1 MEFVSPSLGNEVSPS
16 KLDGSASLIPKV
28 ADIYVH
34 FSALMALAEERFH
47 SELGGKLLLY
57 GQLDAH
63 NAAIALAA
71 NIAGTATLG
80 VDADPERLRQGIR
93 HGFCDFVVNHLD
105 EALRILK
112 NEVRKKQPVSVCLEG
127 DLDATLSEAVERGL
141 QPDLLAFAEISA
153 PVETLIQRGAILLDP
168 KPEPQV
174 QADEVTWTAESAS
187 ALWLPKVDALAAQV
201 LPGGD
206 ERSRWLKLAP
216 RYIGRTMA
224 ERHYLQMT
232 TMEVEQFTKLVA
244 DAVTSG
250 AIGTR
255 ITIHRLQQQPHPPQR

>member
-1 MEFVSPSLGNEVSPS
+1 MEFVTPSIGNEVSPS
-16 KLDGSASLIPKV
+16 KLDGSGSLIPEVAKV
-28 ADIYVH
+28 YAR
-34 FSALMALAEERFH
+34 FSALTALAKERFNG
-47 SELGGKLLLY
+47 ELGGKLLLY

-63 NAAIALAA
+63 GVAVALAA
-71 NIAGTATLG
+71 NIAGAATLG

-93 HGFCDFVVNHLD
+93 YGFCDFVVNHLD

-127 DLDATLSEAVERGL
+127 DLGAVLAEAVERGF

-153 PVETLIQRGAILLDP
+153 PIETLIQRGAILLDP
-168 KPEPQV
+168 KPEPQA

-187 ALWLPKVDALAAQV
+187 ALWLPKVDALAAQA

-216 RYIGRTMA
+216 RYLGRVMA
-224 ERHYLQMT
+224 AQHYLQMT
-232 TMEVEQFTKLVA
+232 TGEVEQFTKLVA
-244 DAVTSG
+244 DAMALGV
-250 AIGTR
+250 IGTR
-255 ITIHRLQQQPHPPQR
+255 ITIQRGRQ